1 MINISL
7 LTSPINNLLLLVLE
21 SRIHQLQSDVVLD
34 VRRVKGQFVQTSP
47 SERRALS
54 SKAPKSIPREKAD
67 IPKSGQTASKGAS
80 KSKPSRWMQKLSE
93 EKQNKLRRQQHLQQK
108 IEKNAKK
115 TPSEKSKGS
124 KSSSM
129 LPGTSY
135 KKISAGDKKTVP
147 PKGKAR
153 RQTLTDESH
162 AAVPTSSA
170 ALAVAGTAAV
180 PPKASKLKQKQ
191 STQRAHSE
199 EAADDAQSPARE
211 LAEVEALEKRLN
223 ERGRQWASSIV
234 QERPLEEGD
243 GNDSG
248 DLHLSI
254 RAYLEACVFSGTVD
268 RAHRFLLSQHR
279 VRSRRK
285 RLNTDIYNILMRV
298 WAKKVSWTRVLKWN
312 SGSLEALFRTLYL
325 IPVSE
330 DSINQ
335 GGQIHRGPKYITWTK
350 SQAKFDIC

>member
-1 MINISL
+1 MLIKQHLIYIICRLDVFVIVINISL
-7 LTSPINNLLLLVLE
+7 ISSPIINPFFLVLE

-34 VRRVKGQFVQTSP
+34 VRRAKEQFVQTSP
-47 SERRALS
+47 SERWAIS
-54 SKAPKSIPREKAD
+54 AKSPKSIPREKAD
-67 IPKSGQTASKGAS
+67 IPKSGQTVSKGAS

-108 IEKNAKK
+108 IEKDAKEG
-115 TPSEKSKGS
+115 PSEKSKGS

-135 KKISAGDKKTVP
+135 KKISTVGKKTVP
-147 PKGKAR
+147 LKGKAR
-153 RQTLTDESH
+153 RQTLTDEIH
-162 AAVPTSSA
+162 ASVSSVPTSSA
-170 ALAVAGTAAV
+170 VLAVAGTAAV
-180 PPKASKLKQKQ
+180 PLKASKPKQKQ
-191 STQRAHSE
+191 PKPRSHTE
-199 EAADDAQSPARE
+199 EAADDAQSPAQE

-223 ERGRQWASSIV
+223 ERGRQWASSV
-234 QERPLEEGD
+234 DQERPPLEEGN

-254 RAYLEACVFSGTVD
+254 HAYLEACVFAGAVD

-298 WAKKVSWTRVLKWN
+298 WAKKVS
-312 SGSLEALFRTLYL
+312 
-325 IPVSE
+325 
-330 DSINQ
+330 
-335 GGQIHRGPKYITWTK
+335 
-350 SQAKFDIC
+350 